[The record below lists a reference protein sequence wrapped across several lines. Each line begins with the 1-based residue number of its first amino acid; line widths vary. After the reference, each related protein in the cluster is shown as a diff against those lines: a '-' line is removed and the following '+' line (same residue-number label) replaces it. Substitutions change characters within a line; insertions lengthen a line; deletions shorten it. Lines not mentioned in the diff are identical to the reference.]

1 MCQGG
6 KLNCGM
12 SVITAEIIKGTPL
25 TYNEHPKAAVL
36 GWVLSWCAFFLISD
50 DMMNSSMTRRGQ
62 PCWYRVPKV
71 GQIAINDSFM
81 LEAAIYYLLK
91 KHFRGESYYEAD
103 VTSICSTLTLIIRDQ
118 PRFNGATFSSTVTSK
133 TAASDLMRNTEEKLR
148 QTRPRLA

>member
-1 MCQGG
+1 
-6 KLNCGM
+6 M
-12 SVITAEIIKGTPL
+12 SVVTAEIIKGTPL
-25 TYNEHPKAAVL
+25 TDNEYPKAAVL
-36 GWVLSWCAFFLISD
+36 GWGVELAFFLISD

-103 VTSICSTLTLIIRDQ
+103 VTSICSTLTLIICDQ
-118 PRFNGATFSSTVTSK
+118 PRFNGATFSSTVTSE
-133 TAASDLMRNTEEKLR
+133 TATSDLMRNTEEKLR